1 MLGFLKNISPT
12 EIVIVVF
19 IFVVL
24 FGGKAATKLGKLG
37 GETFR
42 EMKNIKKSVS
52 EVGEAVDSSKPKKG
66 QK

>member
-12 EIVIVVF
+12 EIIIVVF
-19 IFVVL
+19 IFVLL

-52 EVGEAVDSSKPKKG
+52 EAVDGDEPKKG
-66 QK
+66 NK